1 MAVKLRRPIRPGRR
15 NSKPRWRRLLLQ
27 SENALKVTL
36 VGLDINNI
44 GYLLHISKTV
54 EQPYKMK
61 PEFKESSIG

>member
-1 MAVKLRRPIRPGRR
+1 VRETFGRHFEENDEEMAVKLRRQIRPGRR

-44 GYLLHISKTV
+44 GYLLH
-54 EQPYKMK
+54 M
-61 PEFKESSIG
+61 

>member
-44 GYLLHISKTV
+44 GYLLHIKTAK
-54 EQPYKMK
+54 EITK
-61 PEFKESSIG
+61 PNHEV

>member
-1 MAVKLRRPIRPGRR
+1 MRETFGRHFEENDEEMAVKLRRQIRPGRR

-44 GYLLHISKTV
+44 GYLLH
-54 EQPYKMK
+54 M
-61 PEFKESSIG
+61 

>member
-1 MAVKLRRPIRPGRR
+1 VRETFGRHFEENDEEMAVELRRQIRPGRR

-44 GYLLHISKTV
+44 GYLLH
-54 EQPYKMK
+54 M
-61 PEFKESSIG
+61 